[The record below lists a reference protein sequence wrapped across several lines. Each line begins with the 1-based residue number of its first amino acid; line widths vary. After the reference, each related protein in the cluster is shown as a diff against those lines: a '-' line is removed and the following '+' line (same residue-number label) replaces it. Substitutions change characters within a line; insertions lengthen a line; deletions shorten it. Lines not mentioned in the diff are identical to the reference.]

1 MFKSLISFNLTLGKM
16 SKALK
21 KVCLCNL
28 INVILIV
35 FIFVVSFYLIR
46 RLNKVDIETFAV
58 KSSFGHVCQPTVKN
72 NIKLDPLVESIKNLT
87 EKLSNIDKKLDYI
100 TGFKSIKSSEEIT
113 TDDDGNEINNRPVA
127 VNRQNYPDGPDF
139 VEERSD

>member
-46 RLNKVDIETFAV
+46 RLNRVDIETFVV
-58 KSSFGHVCQPTVKN
+58 KSSYGHVCQPTIKN
-72 NIKLDPLVESIKNLT
+72 DIKLDPLVDSIKTLT
-87 EKLSNIDKKLDYI
+87 K
-100 TGFKSIKSSEEIT
+100 
-113 TDDDGNEINNRPVA
+113 
-127 VNRQNYPDGPDF
+127 
-139 VEERSD
+139 RSHA